1 MPGSFATSRLQSQ
14 TAADVKVVAL
24 LALEVATGLT
34 MDQLGGETEALLGST
49 FLEAPHRRTRELFV
63 VKLTEDLQIPDEL
76 HQLDVGSKPIWEYKD
91 QFIPEMHYSKGKAG
105 SGRGLIGLQSVIGR
119 AKSRFERSHGMG
131 ITSITSDRSA
141 EGDNDDVQWDDIG
154 F

>member
-1 MPGSFATSRLQSQ
+1 MVSSARQHKGSRATKKKAYEEPPRAATAGVVLLTHDGLHLVMPKNHAGELCDFSAPVPNGS
-14 TAADVKVVAL
+14 DVKVVAL

-76 HQLDVGSKPIWEYKD
+76 H
-91 QFIPEMHYSKGKAG
+91 
-105 SGRGLIGLQSVIGR
+105 
-119 AKSRFERSHGMG
+119 
-131 ITSITSDRSA
+131 
-141 EGDNDDVQWDDIG
+141 
-154 F
+154 